1 LTPAIFILRVLM
13 SAIHVESRIVPKVP
27 RCTMDMLNQN
37 FYFKTKR
44 AVAQIKTH

>member
-1 LTPAIFILRVLM
+1 MVLFFVVSILKM

-37 FYFKTKR
+37 FYFKTQD
-44 AVAQIKTH
+44 VGKTS